1 MDIHQTFEQKNIKI
15 IGIINTSMISTI
27 FVFLFYLQIILENDA
42 YTCNK
47 VITTPFKTTKD
58 FVNCMTSKSFFDKY
72 LKIVKGEQI
81 KYIPDMNQMMSFPQI
96 IQYRAIPDIPL
107 IPSFMLAK
115 INIQHQWNRV
125 GDVFIGEV
133 STKFISFN
141 VNLSTQSCGD
151 DTSNNIRMRIEG
163 RMIDK
168 ISILPNH
175 ALDILLEQFGGIFLH
190 IMGS

>member
-1 MDIHQTFEQKNIKI
+1 ML
-15 IGIINTSMISTI
+15 STI
-27 FVFLFYLQIILENDA
+27 LAFLFYLQIILANDA
-42 YTCNK
+42 YACTK
-47 VITTPFKTTKD
+47 YISTPFKTTKD

-81 KYIPDMNQMMSFPQI
+81 KYIPDINQMISFPQV
-96 IQYRAIPDIPL
+96 IQYRAIPGILL
-107 IPSFMLAK
+107 IPSFMLVK

-151 DTSNNIRMRIEG
+151 DISSDIHNNIRMRMEG

-168 ISILPNH
+168 ISILPNYV
-175 ALDILLEQFGGIFLH
+175 LDILLEQFGVIFLH

>member
-1 MDIHQTFEQKNIKI
+1 ML
-15 IGIINTSMISTI
+15 STI
-27 FVFLFYLQIILENDA
+27 FAFLIYLQIILANDA

-72 LKIVKGEQI
+72 LKIVKGEEI
-81 KYIPDMNQMMSFPQI
+81 KYIPNMNQMMSFPQI
-96 IQYRAIPDIPL
+96 IRYRAVPDIPL
-107 IPSFMLAK
+107 IPSFMLVK

-151 DTSNNIRMRIEG
+151 DISNNIRMRMEG

-168 ISILPNH
+168 ISILPNR
-175 ALDILLEQFGGIFLH
+175 ALDILLEEFGGIFLH
-190 IMGS
+190 IMSS

>member
-1 MDIHQTFEQKNIKI
+1 
-15 IGIINTSMISTI
+15 MISTI
-27 FVFLFYLQIILENDA
+27 FVFLFYLQIILANDA
-42 YTCNK
+42 YTCTK
-47 VITTPFKTTKD
+47 YISTPFKTTKD

-72 LKIVKGEQI
+72 LKIVKGEEI
-81 KYIPDMNQMMSFPQI
+81 KYIPNMNQMMSFPQI
-96 IQYRAIPDIPL
+96 IRYRAVPDIPL
-107 IPSFMLAK
+107 IPSFMLVK

-141 VNLSTQSCGD
+141 VNLSTQSCGHD
-151 DTSNNIRMRIEG
+151 IRMRMEG

>member
-1 MDIHQTFEQKNIKI
+1 MA
-15 IGIINTSMISTI
+15 
-27 FVFLFYLQIILENDA
+27 NDA
-42 YTCNK
+42 YTCTK
-47 VITTPFKTTKD
+47 YISTPFKTTKD
-58 FVNCMTSKSFFDKY
+58 FVDCMTSKSFFDKY

-96 IQYRAIPDIPL
+96 IHYRAIPDIPL

-168 ISILPNH
+168 ISILPNYV
-175 ALDILLEQFGGIFLH
+175 LDILLEQFGVIFLH

>member
-1 MDIHQTFEQKNIKI
+1 
-15 IGIINTSMISTI
+15 MISTI
-27 FVFLFYLQIILENDA
+27 FVFLFYLQIILANDA

-141 VNLSTQSCGD
+141 VNLTTESCGD
-151 DTSNNIRMRIEG
+151 DISSDTSNNIRMRIEG